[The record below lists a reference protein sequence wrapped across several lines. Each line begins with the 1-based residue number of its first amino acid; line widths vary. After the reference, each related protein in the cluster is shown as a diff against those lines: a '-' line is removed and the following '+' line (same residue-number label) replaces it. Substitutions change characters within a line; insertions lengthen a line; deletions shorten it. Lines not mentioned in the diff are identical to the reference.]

1 MSDCDMT
8 SKTLYE
14 LLTPRFL
21 IVGGTDLFMY
31 FFFLVELG
39 GGGRGG
45 VCEGSKNF

>member
-31 FFFLVELG
+31 FFFGGVG